1 MSTVLWEHRRW
12 SNKFCQESVKKFHR
26 RARPQRMSKRY
37 LGRRNDENK
46 GMDVNNMFEEQQAY
60 SMKDTAH
67 LKQNSLCFY
76 TDLSW

>member
-1 MSTVLWEHRRW
+1 
-12 SNKFCQESVKKFHR
+12 
-26 RARPQRMSKRY
+26 MSKRY